1 MLGYVTYIAFSNKT
15 RKSGISASR
24 SHILFHRYR
33 KFMLTHVNFTGSE
46 SRFILK
52 IRNRILNR
60 GPDLL
65 KPSGDYE

>member
-1 MLGYVTYIAFSNKT
+1 MLSYVTYIAFSNKT
-15 RKSGISASR
+15 RKSGKSAFRSR
-24 SHILFHRYR
+24 FLFHRYR